1 MKKLLFFALPLL
13 LVSGI
18 ISTSCKDNNDLAA
31 LRDDELKL
39 LADFVSRYEI
49 AHGIELK
56 PTSSGLYYI
65 ETVKGTGDTIAIGD
79 KVQLWYNTYLLKDTS
94 LIDSNM
100 DGGKFVPL
108 EFVVSSASSSSVIE
122 GLNEAV
128 KYMRP
133 GGQAFLIAPSEVA
146 YGQNGSLNVPAFST
160 LLFDIE
166 IYKVFRASEAY

>member
-13 LVSGI
+13 LISGI
-18 ISTSCKDNNDLAA
+18 VFTACKSNNDLAA
-31 LRDDELKL
+31 LRDSELSL
-39 LADFVSRYEI
+39 LADFVSRYETV
-49 AHGIELK
+49 HKVDLK

-65 ETVKGTGDTIAIGD
+65 EIAKGAGDTIAIGD
-79 KVQLWYNTYLLKDTS
+79 KVQLWYNTYMLKDTT

-100 DGGKFVPL
+100 DNGKFTPL
-108 EFVVSSASSSSVIE
+108 EFVVTSASSSSVIE

-133 GGQAFLIAPSEVA
+133 GGKAFLITPSEVA

-166 IYKVFRASEAY
+166 IYKVFRASEVY